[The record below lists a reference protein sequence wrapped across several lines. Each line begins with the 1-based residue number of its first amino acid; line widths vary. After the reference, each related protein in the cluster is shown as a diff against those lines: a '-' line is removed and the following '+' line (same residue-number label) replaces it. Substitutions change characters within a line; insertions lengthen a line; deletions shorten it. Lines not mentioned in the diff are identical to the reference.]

1 MENTEILQEEPIF
14 KARHILNES
23 DNEEFQKFAT
33 MKYRM
38 GTLIFFVAFEIILIY
53 LGISTKLNG
62 SSIWWGFI
70 LAAVIILIQ
79 TIIPTNKNKSSN
91 NSKLGCES
99 IYLFYKDFF
108 VNIFNNKETAINFIN
123 CEAYET
129 EKKFYIVMNKKEG
142 FVIDKDSFETG
153 TAEDFTEYLKEKLG
167 EKFKAFKK

>member
-62 SSIWWGFI
+62 SSIWW
-70 LAAVIILIQ
+70 
-79 TIIPTNKNKSSN
+79 
-91 NSKLGCES
+91 
-99 IYLFYKDFF
+99 
-108 VNIFNNKETAINFIN
+108 
-123 CEAYET
+123 
-129 EKKFYIVMNKKEG
+129 
-142 FVIDKDSFETG
+142 
-153 TAEDFTEYLKEKLG
+153 
-167 EKFKAFKK
+167 